1 MVGVSSDFRE
11 DVIRV
16 GEAIPDGDSFEASQE
31 TACFFSLYDLFGD
44 GGHVLSSI
52 ALTEDDQRVGSRN
65 IEVESTKAPF
75 SVHTV

>member
-1 MVGVSSDFRE
+1 MVGVCPDFRE

-16 GEAIPDGDSFEASQE
+16 GETIPDGDSFETSQE